1 MWGGLGNDHAHFA
14 AAMLTVMLT
23 ASRVWEDGIM
33 TRHLAVLIT
42 AVMLGLSGETF
53 ALGLGKIEVLS
64 KLNQPFEAR
73 IPLIGVQEGDADNL
87 KVSLAG
93 QERFKQAGVEYTPYL
108 TGLRF
113 EVMTKAGAAY
123 VRVHNHDLLQEPY
136 LSFLLEVRSASGNV
150 VQQYNALFD
159 PPKP

>member
-1 MWGGLGNDHAHFA
+1 MTRRPVVLIIA
-14 AAMLTVMLT
+14 LT
-23 ASRVWEDGIM
+23 A
-33 TRHLAVLIT
+33 LF
-42 AVMLGLSGETF
+42 SGQAL
-53 ALGLGKIEVLS
+53 ALGLGRIEVLS
-64 KLNQPFEAR
+64 RLNQPFEAR
-73 IPLIGVQEGDADNL
+73 IPLIGVREGEADDL
-87 KVSLAG
+87 KVSLAS

-113 EVMTKAGAAY
+113 EVVSRDGATY

-136 LSFLLEVRSASGNV
+136 LSFLLEVRSASGDV

>member
-1 MWGGLGNDHAHFA
+1 MTKHLG
-14 AAMLTVMLT
+14 
-23 ASRVWEDGIM
+23 I
-33 TRHLAVLIT
+33 LIAT
-42 AVMLGLSGETF
+42 LMVGFSGEVF

-73 IPLIGVQEGDADNL
+73 VPLIGVHEGEADNL
-87 KVSLAG
+87 KVSLAS

-113 EVMTKAGAAY
+113 EVVTKEGMTY

-136 LSFLLEVRSASGNV
+136 LSFLLEVRSSSGNV

-159 PPKP
+159 PPMPQ